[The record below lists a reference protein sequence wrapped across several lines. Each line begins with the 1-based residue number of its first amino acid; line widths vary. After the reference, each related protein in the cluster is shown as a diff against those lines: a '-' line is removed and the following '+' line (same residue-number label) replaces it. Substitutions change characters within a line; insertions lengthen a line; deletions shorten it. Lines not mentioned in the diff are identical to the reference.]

1 VRPMR
6 VFDQWRRNRGQVGF
20 VDQGSAAQN
29 TEQSI
34 HQPSRTRP
42 RHHGTAASTDPGVA
56 LNRGPRVRLW
66 SELGRHRFDPLRRP
80 MCGGMRRKGQ
90 HSPFFGPP
98 IFSALRSATCAPIPR
113 RHQPPHC
120 RTPDPACSIHWAGQH
135 RLEKAADALKVSW
148 GLFSLRNQPTKTSG
162 SRWGPKLG
170 QVLGTFSFPL
180 RARALGCSA
189 PARRSMV
196 YSLRN

>member
-1 VRPMR
+1 MRPMR

-80 MCGGMRRKGQ
+80 MCGGTRRKGQ

-120 RTPDPACSIHWAGQH
+120 RTPDPACGSIHRAGQH

-148 GLFSLRNQPTKTSG
+148 GHKISQPRHLEAAG
-162 SRWGPKLG
+162 G
-170 QVLGTFSFPL
+170 QSWVKF
-180 RARALGCSA
+180 RARFPFRSA
-189 PARRSMV
+189 PAR
-196 YSLRN
+196 